1 MKSNLILVIVA
12 FCLFGCTNT
21 RKAPSVSEGKI
32 IAYTSFISEHIDDRN
47 VDIWLPESYTQ
58 GKDHPVL
65 YMHDGQML
73 FDASQTWN
81 GQAWNVHEVLTNL
94 ENDIQ
99 PLPIVVGIWNNAAA
113 RHANFVPQKVVD
125 NYATPK
131 LDSILR
137 FTMSGEQKLF
147 TEKPNADAYLKFLVE
162 ELKPHIDATFNT
174 KSDVANSFIA
184 GSSMGGLISLYA
196 LLEYPEVFGGAAC
209 LSTHWPVVFY
219 VEDNPFP
226 ETIAS
231 YLSDNSQALRG
242 KKLYL
247 DRGTK
252 TLDSLY
258 ELGQNSID
266 SIIDAA
272 KIDGLIWKSEIF
284 DGAEHTENDW
294 NKRLDIPLR
303 FLFE

>member
-65 YMHDGQML
+65 YIHDGQML

-81 GQAWNVHEVLTNL
+81 GQAWNVQEVLTNL

-147 TEKPNADAYLKFLVE
+147 TEKPNADAYLKFLVD

-184 GSSMGGLISLYA
+184 GSSIG
-196 LLEYPEVFGGAAC
+196 
-209 LSTHWPVVFY
+209 
-219 VEDNPFP
+219 
-226 ETIAS
+226 
-231 YLSDNSQALRG
+231 
-242 KKLYL
+242 
-247 DRGTK
+247 
-252 TLDSLY
+252 
-258 ELGQNSID
+258 
-266 SIIDAA
+266 
-272 KIDGLIWKSEIF
+272 
-284 DGAEHTENDW
+284 
-294 NKRLDIPLR
+294 
-303 FLFE
+303 